1 MAGRRLTAG
10 HKGTRPVRAAAV
22 IRRPIRLLWLF
33 LLAGLLASCSRPV
46 LTDPPGTA
54 LATAGM
60 EATQAVARASDAAA
74 SAAASPVPQVTLS
87 ITPSPPPT
95 ATETPTP
102 TATLPPSP
110 TPVPEAPALLPA
122 ANGASLALWLQPLTS
137 VDTHITAGLAAE
149 IDGLARYYFSS
160 LDRVVYAYSADGQ
173 RRWKARMAGPVY
185 ALASLPGGEVAAGDD
200 AGTVTLLDASGKRL
214 WSHSLGT
221 RVTALSGALEEGL
234 LAGGWDQRLTLLA
247 AAARDERV
255 RWQADLESRVT
266 GIAAL
271 PGVAIAST
279 MAGDIRAFDAG
290 GGSLWR
296 FSAGAPVTRLG
307 TSEFSGAAEG
317 EQGVVLA
324 GVQDGRLVAL
334 ASDGALRWQVD
345 LGEGSPVWRAVRLR
359 AEDRPVIVAANG
371 GATPEV
377 SMLSVEGAW
386 LWRLALPSPA
396 GAVAVLDLDLDG
408 SGEILVGL
416 ADGRIL
422 AYDGQGRLRATVQ
435 AGLPVWELLPGSSG
449 LVSSGLVLAD
459 LNAWRLVAIAGAP
472 VKPRLNVPGLAPLL
486 ATAVPPD
493 AIPMAGGELP
503 SSGAV
508 LAFLGDVVPGR
519 SMELQIE
526 RYGAGYP
533 WAGIGHLLRDADLA
547 MANLECV
554 LSTRGTALEKL
565 YVIRAHPDAVE
576 TLVEAGF
583 DLVSLANN
591 HTLDFGNGALDD
603 TLSALRQANIAVVG
617 AGRTLADARRAA
629 LFDLNG
635 VRVAVLAYAGGY
647 WQGSADMPESDLVAW
662 SDPESV
668 AQDVRAARGQADV
681 VVVVLHAGKEYS
693 RTPSTTQ
700 VTVAHAAI
708 DAGAVLVVGH
718 HPHVTQAVE
727 RYRGALIVY
736 SLGNALFD
744 IPLQSAM
751 RGDLLR
757 VLVTHEGL
765 VQAELWPF
773 WIDGEI
779 QPRLLDDGQGLPRVE
794 VIYP

>member
-1 MAGRRLTAG
+1 
-10 HKGTRPVRAAAV
+10 V
-22 IRRPIRLLWLF
+22 
-33 LLAGLLASCSRPV
+33 
-46 LTDPPGTA
+46 
-54 LATAGM
+54 
-60 EATQAVARASDAAA
+60 
-74 SAAASPVPQVTLS
+74 
-87 ITPSPPPT
+87 
-95 ATETPTP
+95 
-102 TATLPPSP
+102 
-110 TPVPEAPALLPA
+110 
-122 ANGASLALWLQPLTS
+122 
-137 VDTHITAGLAAE
+137 
-149 IDGLARYYFSS
+149 
-160 LDRVVYAYSADGQ
+160 
-173 RRWKARMAGPVY
+173 
-185 ALASLPGGEVAAGDD
+185 
-200 AGTVTLLDASGKRL
+200 
-214 WSHSLGT
+214 
-221 RVTALSGALEEGL
+221 
-234 LAGGWDQRLTLLA
+234 
-247 AAARDERV
+247 
-255 RWQADLESRVT
+255 
-266 GIAAL
+266 
-271 PGVAIAST
+271 
-279 MAGDIRAFDAG
+279 
-290 GGSLWR
+290 
-296 FSAGAPVTRLG
+296 
-307 TSEFSGAAEG
+307 
-317 EQGVVLA
+317 
-324 GVQDGRLVAL
+324 
-334 ASDGALRWQVD
+334 
-345 LGEGSPVWRAVRLR
+345 
-359 AEDRPVIVAANG
+359 
-371 GATPEV
+371 
-377 SMLSVEGAW
+377 
-386 LWRLALPSPA
+386 
-396 GAVAVLDLDLDG
+396 
-408 SGEILVGL
+408 
-416 ADGRIL
+416 
-422 AYDGQGRLRATVQ
+422 
-435 AGLPVWELLPGSSG
+435 LPVWELLPGSPG

-493 AIPMAGGELP
+493 AIPMAGGEEP
-503 SSGAV
+503 RSGAV

-526 RYGAGYP
+526 RYGTGYP

-565 YVIRAHPDAVE
+565 YVIRAHPGAVE

-591 HTLDFGNGALDD
+591 HTLDFGNDALDD

-668 AQDVRAARGQADV
+668 AQDVRVARGRADV

-718 HPHVTQAVE
+718 HPHVAQAIE

-757 VLVTHEGL
+757 VLVTREGL